1 MIKNMAKS
9 VKVGSEWFLVSMKW
23 INKWQKFV
31 GFEESDSRSFQTDDI
46 EQDSQ

>member
-31 GFEESDSRSFQTDDI
+31 GFEESDSRSY
-46 EQDSQ
+46 